1 MKYVLLSLTCLPY
14 IACAA
19 ENVEIYGSANT
30 ADGKQNTASFSF
42 EQAPAPTIEIIK
54 EPVQEPKGK
63 PLPDIQKA
71 ALPKEIHQFSPQNPK
86 PFSISPQAEQNQIEN
101 TLYEGGNRIYDV
113 QSFPL
118 KDIKTITE
126 PNIDPTIST
135 YPEY

>member
-1 MKYVLLSLTCLPY
+1 MFHITTLLLLIPFL
-14 IACAA
+14 AHA
-19 ENVEIYGSANT
+19 ENVTIYGSAQT
-30 ADGKQNTASFSF
+30 KSGKPNSATFSF
-42 EQAPAPTIEIIK
+42 KESPAQKIEIVK
-54 EPVQEPKGK
+54 EKSQESKEK

-71 ALPKEIHQFSPQNPK
+71 SLPKEIHQLSEQNPK

>member
-1 MKYVLLSLTCLPY
+1 MIKILLAFFVFLN
-14 IACAA
+14 IAQAA
-19 ENVEIYGSANT
+19 EVTIFGKAQTPSGKPVEAT
-30 ADGKQNTASFSF
+30 FSF
-42 EQAPAPTIEIIK
+42 
-54 EPVQEPKGK
+54 QEPKAVPVEIIEPEPQK
-63 PLPDIQKA
+63 PQKEPIPKTLKE
-71 ALPKEIHQFSPQNPK
+71 ALPKEIHQISEQNPK

-118 KDIKTITE
+118 KDIKTITT